1 MPLEGHG
8 GAGKAG
14 KKERKQEETTS
25 YPLLLPLREKLKES
39 ELLASPPSSHCKI
52 RGNEEE
58 KLPVRLEE
66 KKP

>member
-1 MPLEGHG
+1 MPSWE
-8 GAGKAG
+8 
-14 KKERKQEETTS
+14 ERRRKQEKTTS
-25 YPLLLPLREKLKES
+25 YPLLLPLREKPKES
-39 ELLASPPSSHCKI
+39 ELLASPLSSHCKI